1 MSYGALI
8 VVNSQHYDKKTYY
21 TFLQTDTKTKDKP
34 TMATILKSHIL
45 DDCFHSYEYQKRIG
59 RSKKYYY
66 TFSNCI
72 SDLLLSREKK
82 RFEKYNDAFFEIVG
96 YLSEWKNCMGG
107 TKGIGLS
114 YNAKTYEDFC
124 NQSQEALTN
133 LYNTKLHIATKL
145 TVNEIENEFAKREK
159 IEIPEL

>member
-1 MSYGALI
+1 
-8 VVNSQHYDKKTYY
+8 
-21 TFLQTDTKTKDKP
+21 
-34 TMATILKSHIL
+34 
-45 DDCFHSYEYQKRIG
+45 
-59 RSKKYYY
+59 
-66 TFSNCI
+66 
-72 SDLLLSREKK
+72 
-82 RFEKYNDAFFEIVG
+82 
-96 YLSEWKNCMGG
+96 MGG